1 MLDRINEKMNKFA
14 ESTYAEIKSWL
25 GELLSGDNTGFLKDF
40 IQLVFDKA
48 AVEPILCPLYAQLLT
63 ELRASFPHLGI
74 ELTRIFGEFLAVFTE
89 AAEEPDVGSAAYAS
103 YVSLRSRRKF
113 RRGYALFLGH
123 IATRGAIS
131 KDDVIRTCGIIL
143 DGLADAKTQE
153 GKGPLCEEYA
163 DCLTTLVEASLGLIK
178 SEIAPTLARVNE
190 VKVKGGSLT
199 NKARFALMD
208 LTDLFKDL

>member
-63 ELRASFPHLGI
+63 ELRASFPHLGV

-103 YVSLRSRRKF
+103 YVALRSRRKF

-143 DGLADAKTQE
+143 DGLVDAKTQE

-178 SEIAPTLARVNE
+178 SEVAPILARVNE